1 MSSSGFVAAFPFSKP
16 VEVSHGQR
24 LALDGP
30 GGSTVRVAGHG
41 AHEAVGNVSAWS
53 KKAMY

>member
-1 MSSSGFVAAFPFSKP
+1 MSSSGFVAALPFSKP